1 MKKLWVLFILVVS
14 LIVGCASGNE
24 VPTAT
29 SEVFPSVP
37 LEPVEISLLAEVNG
51 MVLDGILT
59 VPSEGSSF
67 PTVILVHGSGPN
79 DKDASIFGNKPFR
92 GITHGLASQGVA
104 SYRYDKGS
112 FAYPERFA
120 SDPFLTMYGETIND
134 AVAIS
139 EMVKTLPQV
148 ASDQVYILGHS
159 LGGYSI
165 PRIAQKLEVTG
176 YIIMAGNVRPLSE
189 MLAYQ
194 VPYLLDL
201 DGVRTPEE
209 EGYFNMIQGELA
221 KLENLDSLP
230 AGQLVLGVN
239 KIYWMDLEN
248 YKPLEVAEGITEPV
262 LVLQGERD
270 YQVTMV
276 DFSM

>member
-1 MKKLWVLFILVVS
+1 
-14 LIVGCASGNE
+14 
-24 VPTAT
+24 
-29 SEVFPSVP
+29 
-37 LEPVEISLLAEVNG
+37 
-51 MVLDGILT
+51 
-59 VPSEGSSF
+59 
-67 PTVILVHGSGPN
+67 
-79 DKDASIFGNKPFR
+79 
-92 GITHGLASQGVA
+92 
-104 SYRYDKGS
+104 
-112 FAYPERFA
+112 
-120 SDPFLTMYGETIND
+120 MYGETIDD

-148 ASDQVYILGHS
+148 VSDQVYILGHS
-159 LGGYSI
+159 LGGYI
-165 PRIAQKLEVTG
+165 TPRIAQKSEVAG
-176 YIIMAGNVRPLSE
+176 YIIMAGNVRSLSE

-230 AGQLVLGVN
+230 AGRLVFGVN
-239 KIYWMDLEN
+239 KIYWMDLEH

-276 DFSM
+276 DFSMWQDSFGEKENWQFISYPTLNHLMVSGEGISSPEEYMIPGKVSSDLIYDIAEWIHNQN